1 MASIVDLCWTSSEEL
16 FRDLDLDAL
25 YVRQTAVIGGDR
37 RSGYPYLLLLHTGKI
52 TIGISLGCTEDS
64 LDERAHLLM
73 DDQGCQPDEVTL
85 WNLFGESSD

>member
-1 MASIVDLCWTSSEEL
+1 MASIVDLCWTHSEEL

-25 YVRQTAVIGGDR
+25 YLRQTSVIGRDR

-52 TIGISLGCTEDS
+52 TIGISLGNTGDS
-64 LDERAHLLM
+64 VDEQARLLV
-73 DDQGCQPDEVTL
+73 DDLGCQHDEVTL